1 MNENREDLIHALET
15 TEVKHGRDR
24 SEGML
29 DALYR
34 SYCEGQGR
42 DPDLIQDLFQQL
54 NDLLSALPLKQ
65 QDPVVD
71 VVCKLC
77 SAHHEEAYKDG
88 IRAGVRLSQEL
99 LSRAAK

>member
-1 MNENREDLIHALET
+1 MNENREELIQALEK

-29 DALYR
+29 DALYQ
-34 SYCEGQGR
+34 SYCEGQSG
-42 DPDLIQDLFQQL
+42 DSAPVSELFQQL
-54 NDLLSALPLKQ
+54 NDLLSALSLKQ

-77 SAHHEEAYKDG
+77 SLHHEEAYKDG

-99 LSRAAK
+99 LSQAAK